1 VSENKLIIVS
11 PEDDGQRLDRWLKK
25 CVPEIPYGLAQKLI
39 RKGAIKID
47 GSKGKGDSRLSAGQ
61 EVRIPPVEDR
71 PDRAKQEYKLTA
83 EDAAQMRALVLFDDG
98 DVVVLNKPSGLAT
111 QGGGGERRHIDGML
125 KALTNRAGLK
135 PRLIHRLDKE
145 TSGVLLLAREPETV
159 RNLGFTFKTRDVKK
173 IYLALCSPAPVPDEG
188 QVRAP
193 VAKARGR
200 IKDKMTIDE
209 EEGKGAVTDFAVIE
223 RAEKKAAFVAFSPLT
238 GRTHQIRVHAAEAL
252 KAPLVGDDK
261 YARKANADTRI
272 DLEGLHLAP
281 RLHLHAFSLTLP
293 DPRGKGKARLS
304 FTAPL
309 PPELR
314 ASWQAFGFD
323 PSWSGDPFPDKPE

>member
-47 GSKGKGDSRLSAGQ
+47 GKKGKGDSRLAAGQ

-71 PDRAKQEYKLTA
+71 PDRAKQEYKMNA
-83 EDAAQMRALVLFDDG
+83 DDAAMMRALVLFDDG
-98 DVVVLNKPSGLAT
+98 DIVVLNKPSGLAT
-111 QGGGGERRHIDGML
+111 QGGGEEKRHIDGML
-125 KALTNRAGLK
+125 KALTNREGLK

-159 RNLGFTFKTRDVKK
+159 RSLGFTFKTRDVKK

-188 QVRAP
+188 QIRAP
-193 VAKARGR
+193 VAKVKGR
-200 IKDKMTIDE
+200 IKDKMTIDDE
-209 EEGKGAVTDFAVIE
+209 DGKGAVTDFQVIE
-223 RAEKKAAFVAFSPLT
+223 RAGKKAAFVAFCPLT

-252 KAPLVGDDK
+252 KAPLVGDGK
-261 YARKANADTRI
+261 YARKANEDTRI
-272 DLEGLHLAP
+272 DLDGLNLP
-281 RLHLHAFSLTLP
+281 DRLHLHAFSLRLP
-293 DPRGKGKARLS
+293 DPRDGRKILS
-304 FTAPL
+304 FNAPL

-314 ASWQAFGFD
+314 ASWKAFGFD
-323 PSWSGDPFPDKPE
+323 PSWSGDPFMDKPE